1 MWTNWH
7 GLLWLVFTN
16 KRLQVM
22 SVLSKLQS
30 IFCFFFY
37 VEIVFYTNNK
47 YFKIIFSCLN
57 FTILYRRYYRFNLS
71 NLHLNYVMP
80 I

>member
-30 IFCFFFY
+30 IFCFFFMLKLSFIRTINILKLFFDVSILQFHIVAIIDLTYQIY
-37 VEIVFYTNNK
+37 V
-47 YFKIIFSCLN
+47 
-57 FTILYRRYYRFNLS
+57 
-71 NLHLNYVMP
+71 
-80 I
+80 